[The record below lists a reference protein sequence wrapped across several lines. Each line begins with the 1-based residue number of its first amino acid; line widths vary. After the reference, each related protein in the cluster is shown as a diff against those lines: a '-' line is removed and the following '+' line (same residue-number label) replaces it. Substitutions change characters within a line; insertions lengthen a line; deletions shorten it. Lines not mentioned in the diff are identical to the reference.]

1 MIALLV
7 AGVFLLGLTVGSYVA
22 VAVWSRRAAD
32 ALKWRRYNDAIALCE
47 DLVKTPDA
55 LDLRPR
61 ARKILDDHQAS
72 QADHRE

>member
-1 MIALLV
+1 MIAVLV
-7 AGVFLLGLTVGSYVA
+7 AGVWLLGFTFGALVA

-32 ALKWRRYNDAIALCE
+32 ALKLRRYNDAIALCG

-61 ARKILDDHQAS
+61 AEKILAAHRAAAAS
-72 QADHRE
+72 HRE